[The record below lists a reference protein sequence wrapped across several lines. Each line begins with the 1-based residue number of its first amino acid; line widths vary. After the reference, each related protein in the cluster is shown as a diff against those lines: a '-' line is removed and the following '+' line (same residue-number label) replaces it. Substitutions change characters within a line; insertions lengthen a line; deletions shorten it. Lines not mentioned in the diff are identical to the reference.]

1 MTEPIAAGYQIHFTT
16 WENDADA
23 YKTTVWSGIEST
35 EDVRFL
41 LLLANKF
48 KSQNSRE
55 QGLGNGGVMVDDMIE
70 AVESA
75 IEQVPGISDDM
86 RSLFDAEREDGGDD
100 EETLADR
107 WYDLIA
113 DRILSYPVE
122 ESYRDEP
129 RFCRVLSKVQVYYF
143 PQPVEEVTSQF
154 V

>member
-1 MTEPIAAGYQIHFTT
+1 MTEPIPAGYQIHFTT
-16 WENDADA
+16 WENDGDA
-23 YKTTVWSGIEST
+23 YKTKLWSGIESA
-35 EDVRFL
+35 EDVTFL

-48 KSQNSRE
+48 KSQNSQER
-55 QGLGNGGVMVDDMIE
+55 GLGNGGVMTDDLIE

-75 IEQVPGISDDM
+75 MAQVPGISRDM
-86 RSLFDAEREDGGDD
+86 RALFEDEREED
-100 EETLADR
+100 EDEDTLADR

-122 ESYRDEP
+122 ESYRYDET